1 MDLPLKSSEE
11 VVSSK
16 ESLRTA
22 FLKSALGLAIGVAI
36 VVLVVRWTGVSWS
49 DLLANLSSASPWRI
63 LFAVAGTFV
72 LTASQAVRWA
82 AVLKGV
88 ASVRFW
94 IIFQS
99 KLVGYAANS
108 ILPARLGDLV
118 RVEFVSTL
126 SAIPRS
132 KILATGVVDLWF
144 DKIGWIVTFAI
155 AYFVSPMPDWTL
167 KAMTIMGAVILA
179 FGVILFAVARM
190 NIRALP
196 DSFLARFREGL
207 NQPNF
212 LRMFLKQLWLSPLS
226 WLWEAF
232 MVMFVASA
240 FGIPL
245 NFSQAFA
252 VLTAMNLSLAVPIP
266 ANVGAFEASVV
277 YTLKAFGVAPDLA
290 VAFALIYHLI
300 FLIPGVIAGAVI
312 LSSHSNRFRLL
323 NFLKKSRV
331 EGKPSI

>member
-1 MDLPLKSSEE
+1 MDLPLKSPEE
-11 VVSSK
+11 VVSSR

-49 DLLANLSSASPWRI
+49 DLLVNLASASPWRVALAI
-63 LFAVAGTFV
+63 LGTFF
-72 LTASQAVRWA
+72 LSASQAVRWA
-82 AVLKGV
+82 AVLKGI
-88 ASVRFW
+88 ASIRFW
-94 IIFQS
+94 VIFQS

-126 SAIPRS
+126 SGIPRS

-155 AYFVSPMPDWTL
+155 AYFVAPMPEWTL
-167 KAMTIMGAVILA
+167 KAMSIMGAVIIA
-179 FGVILFAVARM
+179 FGVILFFVARM
-190 NIRALP
+190 KIQVKP

-207 NQPNF
+207 NQPGF
-212 LRMFLKQLWLSPLS
+212 LWMFAKQLWLSPLS
-226 WLWEAF
+226 WCWETL

-240 FGIPL
+240 FGIHL
-245 NFSQAFA
+245 DFSQAFA
-252 VLTAMNLSLAVPIP
+252 VLTAMNISMAVPIP

-277 YTLKAFGVAPDLA
+277 YTLKAFGVAPDLS
-290 VAFALIYHLI
+290 VAFALSYHLI
-300 FLIPGVIAGAVI
+300 FLVPGVIAGAI
-312 LSSHSNRFRLL
+312 IFSSHSNRFGIL

-331 EGKPSI
+331 EGKPLL